1 MQLWLIY
8 ALLGA
13 ISASMVSIFTK
24 LGVVHLSPSLAGT
37 IKGIIMALFLVAI
50 SSIKGDFNNIS
61 SIFEYKKDF
70 IFLILTGVFG
80 ALSWLFMNYA
90 FKYGSVTKVV
100 PIDKLSIV
108 FTILLSALILN
119 EKLNFK
125 ILIGVALVFI
135 GALVIAFN

>member
-37 IKGIIMALFLVAI
+37 VKAIIMALFFIAI
-50 SSIKGDFNNIS
+50 SSFNGDFSNVS
-61 SIFEYKKDF
+61 TLFEYKKDF
-70 IFLILTGVFG
+70 FFLILTGVFG

-90 FKYGSVTKVV
+90 FKHGSVTKVV

-125 ILIGVALVFI
+125 ILIGVFLVFI